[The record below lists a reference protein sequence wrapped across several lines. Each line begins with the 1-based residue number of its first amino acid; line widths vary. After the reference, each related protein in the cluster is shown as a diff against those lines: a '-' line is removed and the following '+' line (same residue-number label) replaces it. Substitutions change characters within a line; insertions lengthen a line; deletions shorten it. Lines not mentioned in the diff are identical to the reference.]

1 MILRSIDRHARQLVL
16 LGVVSLVAFITLSLT
31 QPVDGPYIDG
41 TYTVMNASGF
51 RLLIAEL
58 FWLSAAAVGA
68 TSVTLAA
75 VVRRMDQGRGPG
87 STLRNW
93 AGTLFGVMAGF
104 ILAALFPAGR
114 IELLR
119 GIDIAMIAVVG
130 AFLASIVFR
139 MMTGARSPAL
149 DDEGGSATAES

>member
-1 MILRSIDRHARQLVL
+1 MVLGSIDRHARQLVL
-16 LGVVSLVAFITLSLT
+16 AGAASLLAFIALSLT
-31 QPVDGPYIDG
+31 EAVNA
-41 TYTVMNASGF
+41 TYTVVNASGL

-87 STLRNW
+87 SPLRNW

-114 IELLR
+114 VELLE
-119 GIDIAMIAVVG
+119 GIDVAMLAVVG
-130 AFLASIVFR
+130 AFLASITFR
-139 MMTGARSPAL
+139 MVTGARMSAL
-149 DDEGGSATAES
+149 DDEGGSATAEP